1 MIELK
6 VEVKD
11 IYEGPMDLLISLI
24 KKDKIDIMDIPMNEI
39 TTGFIESMEEINF
52 TNIDM
57 CLDFSNMAAEL
68 LEIKSKML
76 LPIEEEI
83 EDEDPRLDLVNRIL
97 EYNYYKSI
105 SNILNDY
112 YKDAR
117 GYLLKK
123 PEDISLIY
131 DQESIEYESL
141 QVESLTKAL
150 VNLLSEQNKIE
161 SDLEFDIEVETL
173 TISDCIKDIELKLS
187 SKKVLKF
194 SDVLN
199 DKISKIDI
207 ISYFLAILEMSKENI
222 IYIKQETGQT
232 DIIIKRKNNGK

>member
-83 EDEDPRLDLVNRIL
+83 EEEDPRLDLVNRIL

-194 SDVLN
+194 SDILN

>member
-83 EDEDPRLDLVNRIL
+83 EEEDPRLDLVNRIL